1 MISRSFEIISGI
13 FCVGGSDISHPQDAL
28 AYLVKSNDRAVLIDA
43 GAGKGS
49 SVIWENIQRSGV
61 HPRELTH
68 LILTHAHV
76 DHIGGAEFFKDK
88 AGCRII
94 AHEADQEAIE
104 SGDPVLTAASWYG
117 VTLPRLKVD
126 QILKETA
133 EEIPLGSKEKII
145 CLHTPGHTPGSIS
158 PYIDRQGQ
166 RVLFGQDIHGPFSKD
181 FGSNL
186 SDWRHSMEEL
196 LALKADILCEGHFG
210 IYRTPQKIKTYI
222 EQYMKQ
228 HPF

>member
-1 MISRSFEIISGI
+1 MAKPVEILSGI
-13 FCVGGSDISHPQDAL
+13 YCVGGPDISHPQDAL
-28 AYLVKSNDRAVLIDA
+28 AYLVKGNDQAILIDS
-43 GAGKGS
+43 GAGKDS
-49 SVIWENIQRSGV
+49 LVIWENIHKSGV

-76 DHIGGAEFFKDK
+76 DHIGGAKFFKDK
-88 AGCRII
+88 TGCLIV

-104 SGDPVLTAASWYG
+104 TGDPVLTAASWYG
-117 VTLPRLKVD
+117 MTLPRLKVD
-126 QILKETA
+126 HVLKEKI
-133 EEIPLGSKEKII
+133 EEISLDPKEKII

-158 PYIDRQGQ
+158 PYIDRQAQ

-186 SDWRHSMEEL
+186 SDWHNSMKEL

-210 IYRTPQKIKTYI
+210 IYRTPQKVKNYI
-222 EQYMKQ
+222 EQYMRQ
-228 HPF
+228 YL